1 MTLASRAIVAEQHDA
16 LLVRVGVR
24 YPPYFG
30 YHSSERAVRVSY
42 RRRSVYEAGDTRS
55 KMPELLP

>member
-1 MTLASRAIVAEQHDA
+1 MTLTSRAIVAEQHDA

-24 YPPYFG
+24 YPPPYFG

-42 RRRSVYEAGDTRS
+42 RRRSVYEASGGG
-55 KMPELLP
+55 